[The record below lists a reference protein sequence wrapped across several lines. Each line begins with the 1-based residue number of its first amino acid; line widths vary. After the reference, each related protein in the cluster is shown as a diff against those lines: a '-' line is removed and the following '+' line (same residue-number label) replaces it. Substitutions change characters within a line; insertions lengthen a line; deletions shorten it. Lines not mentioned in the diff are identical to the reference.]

1 MIAGKHDLL
10 IQQGSTFEK
19 SVTITFED
27 GTDPM
32 AYSFRAQMRAFHGDD
47 TVIADF
53 TINKG
58 ASEIVL
64 SLDAVTTAAIEATD
78 VDKYVWDLEM
88 YDDWSGFVARIIEGK
103 VKVTPEVTR

>member
-10 IQQGSTFEK
+10 IQQGSSFEL
-19 SVTITFED
+19 SITPAFDD

-32 AYSFRAQMRAFHGDD
+32 AYDYRAQLRAFHEDD
-47 TVIADF
+47 TVLADF

-58 ASEIVL
+58 ASAIVM
-64 SLDAVTTAAIEATD
+64 SLASTVTEQIEATD
-78 VDKYVWDLEM
+78 LDKYVWDLEM
-88 YDDWSGFVARIIEGK
+88 FDEASGFVARILEGK

>member
-10 IQQGSTFEK
+10 IQQGSSFELSITPTFD
-19 SVTITFED
+19 D

-32 AYSFRAQMRAFHGDD
+32 AYDYRAQLRAFHDDD
-47 TVIADF
+47 TVLADF

-58 ASEIVL
+58 AAEIVL

-88 YDDWSGFVARIIEGK
+88 YDDVPGFVARIIEGK